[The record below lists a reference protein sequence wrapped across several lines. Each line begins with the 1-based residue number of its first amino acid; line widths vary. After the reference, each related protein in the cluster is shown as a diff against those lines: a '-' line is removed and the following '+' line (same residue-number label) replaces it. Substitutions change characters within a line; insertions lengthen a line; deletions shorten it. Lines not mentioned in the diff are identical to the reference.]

1 MQTLYRDLLVR
12 FVKPSIIAGVQD
24 ITDINYHDTAL
35 HLPANEIMLGFETRN
50 YARRENLIDTSRF
63 KSFVKEAVNFFCK
76 ALDYMKKAMP
86 LEDQVLQNLSFL
98 NPNTRLSSTIE
109 ELQMLISRFPNIVR
123 SQDMD
128 RLFTEFREY
137 QTSSLPAFQIER
149 IDEFWQKL
157 SLIQDTV
164 TGQPQYRILCKLAKF
179 ICLIPHSNAT
189 CERLF
194 STFRKIITDQRSSL
208 GKNPITQQPGPNVY
222 EEATTVRNTLC
233 AILASKINLF
243 NQTVSPVEAFP
254 SPAENAKSATYI
266 SLSSRRQPS
275 SSSRS
280 DPPAGASSE
289 SVAGPSSE
297 AVTVLGE
304 STSSREPSS
313 AAVRGTSAV
322 SSKDPSISST
332 STGSSSEQS
341 TAVVMEPG
349 SSKEPSA
356 AVVMEP
362 GSSKEPS
369 AAVVM
374 EPGSSKGPSAAAAT
388 LRQAKGGR
396 AGAQGEV
403 SSVHYFP
410 LLITEFKSRLSCSG
424 IG

>member
-12 FVKPSIIAGVQD
+12 FVKPSVIAGVQD
-24 ITDINYHDTAL
+24 ITDISYHDTAL

-50 YARRENLIDTSRF
+50 YARRENMIDTSRF
-63 KSFVKEAVNFFCK
+63 KSLVKEAVHFFCK

-98 NPNTRLSSTIE
+98 NTNTRLSSTIE
-109 ELQMLISRFPNIVR
+109 ELQMLISRFPNIVS

-137 QTSSLPAFQIER
+137 QTSSLSAFQSER

-157 SLIQDTV
+157 SLFQDPV
-164 TGQPQYRILCKLAKF
+164 IGQPQYRILCKLAKF
-179 ICLIPHSNAT
+179 ICLIPHNNAT
-189 CERLF
+189 FERLF
-194 STFRKIITDQRSSL
+194 STVRKIITDQRSSL

-243 NQTVSPVEAFP
+243 SQTKCHQWKP
-254 SPAENAKSATYI
+254 SPCLLKSAKSATYI

-280 DPPAGASSE
+280 DPPAAASSE
-289 SVAGPSSE
+289 SVSGPSSE

-304 STSSREPSS
+304 STSSRKTSS

-322 SSKDPSISST
+322 FSKDPSISFVSEP
-332 STGSSSEQS
+332 SAGSSSEQS

-356 AVVMEP
+356 AV
-362 GSSKEPS
+362 
-369 AAVVM
+369 
-374 EPGSSKGPSAAAAT
+374 AAAAT
-388 LRQAKGGR
+388 LQQAKLQFSKKQTSIQLTCLR
-396 AGAQGEV
+396 NL
-403 SSVHYFP
+403 Y
-410 LLITEFKSRLSCSG
+410 LRLPAN
-424 IG
+424 